1 MHSPRILIV
10 YGTSYGQTARI
21 ANRLHRLLFERGF
34 DVTLLDGGALPA
46 DLCPVDYDGV
56 LVGASMIMR
65 GYQKDIGTF
74 VRRHAAVLNAGPS
87 AFFAV
92 SGSAGSKNPL
102 ERAEAHRRMDAFCRE
117 AGWHPVLAVS
127 LAGAIAYTRY
137 NVLLR
142 WVMKRI
148 SRKEGGSTDTSRDHE
163 YTDWTQVEQFAAEF
177 AERVDEA
184 VLRARGEP
192 PHVATGTPERERAH
206 A

>member
-1 MHSPRILIV
+1 MNSPRILIV
-10 YGTSYGQTARI
+10 YGTSYGQTARV

-34 DVTLLDGGALPA
+34 DVTLLEGKALTA
-46 DLCPVDYDGV
+46 DFCPVDYDGV

-65 GYQKDIGTF
+65 GYQKHIARF
-74 VRRHAAVLNAGPS
+74 VRRHAAVLNAMPS

-102 ERAEAHRRMDAFCRE
+102 ERAEAHRLMDAFCHD
-117 AGWHPVLAVS
+117 AGWHPSLAVS

-137 NVLLR
+137 NIVLR
-142 WVMKRI
+142 WVMTRI

-163 YTDWTQVEQFAAEF
+163 YTDWKQVGQFAAEF

-184 VLRARGEP
+184 VLRGRGEP
-192 PHVATGTPERERAH
+192 PHVVTGTSAGELAH
-206 A
+206 G